1 MMFGRRTD
9 TVAVV
14 LQREDRS
21 EMLLHG
27 FAEAVLHG
35 ILDCSG
41 QMRALALNDGA
52 AGKGS
57 A

>member
-1 MMFGRRTD
+1 MMFGRRPD

-35 ILDCSG
+35 ILDCSW